1 MGKRD
6 KIAFGIYFLLAL
18 TSIAF
23 GVVYLFCSTIMPYH
37 RVAIGIP
44 WEQLSTGMQAVL
56 QGLIK
61 VSAAGFLVT
70 GISFVALLII
80 PFRRGD
86 QWAKWLIPIL
96 GSVWNIIGIYVTIMI
111 AMKTPAV
118 TPWPAAIAA
127 MVLLIVAFIL
137 APGLGKAAKIT

>member
-6 KIAFGIYFLLAL
+6 KIAFVIYFLLAL
-18 TSIAF
+18 ASIAF

-44 WEQLSTGMQAVL
+44 WEQLSTGFQALL

-61 VSAAGFLVT
+61 VAAAGFLVT
-70 GISFVALLII
+70 GISSLALLFI

-86 QWAKWLIPIL
+86 LWAKWLIPVL
-96 GSVWNIIGIYVTIMI
+96 GSVWNIIALYATIMI
-111 AMKTPAV
+111 AMKTPAF
-118 TPWPAAIAA
+118 TPWPATIAA

-137 APGLGKAAKIT
+137 APGFGKSAN

>member
-18 TSIAF
+18 SSVAF
-23 GVVYLFCSTIMPYH
+23 GVVYLCCSTFMPYH

-44 WEQLSTGMQAVL
+44 WEQLSSGLQALL

-61 VSAAGFLVT
+61 VAAAGFLVT
-70 GISFVALLII
+70 GISFLALLII

-86 QWAKWLIPIL
+86 LWAKWLIPIL
-96 GSVWNIIGIYVTIMI
+96 GSVWNIIALYATVMV

-127 MVLLIVAFIL
+127 MILLITAFIL
-137 APGLGKAAKIT
+137 APGFGKSAN

>member
-1 MGKRD
+1 MGKKD
-6 KIAFGIYFLLAL
+6 KIAFAIYFLLAL
-18 TSIAF
+18 ASITF
-23 GVVYLFCSTIMPYH
+23 GVVYMFCSTMMPYH

-44 WEQLSTGMQAVL
+44 WEQLNTGMQAVI

-61 VSAAGFLVT
+61 VAAAGFFVT
-70 GISFVALLII
+70 GISFIALLII

-96 GSVWNIIGIYVTIMI
+96 GSVWNVIALYVTVMI

-137 APGLGKAAKIT
+137 APGFGKSAKVT

>member
-18 TSIAF
+18 SSVAF
-23 GVVYLFCSTIMPYH
+23 GVVYLFCSTIIPYH

-44 WEQLSTGMQAVL
+44 WEQLSSGLQALL

-61 VSAAGFLVT
+61 VTAAGFLVT
-70 GISFVALLII
+70 GISFLVLLII

-86 QWAKWLIPIL
+86 LWAKWLIPIL
-96 GSVWNIIGIYVTIMI
+96 GSVWNIIALYATIMI

-118 TPWPAAIAA
+118 TPWPSAIAA
-127 MVLLIVAFIL
+127 MVLLIIAFIL
-137 APGLGKAAKIT
+137 APGFGKSAN

>member
-6 KIAFGIYFLLAL
+6 RIAFGIYFLLAL
-18 TSIAF
+18 SSVAF

-44 WEQLSTGMQAVL
+44 WEQLSSGLQALL

-61 VSAAGFLVT
+61 VAAAGFLVT
-70 GISFVALLII
+70 GISFLALLII

-86 QWAKWLIPIL
+86 LWAKWLIPIL
-96 GSVWNIIGIYVTIMI
+96 GSVWNIIALYATIMI

-127 MVLLIVAFIL
+127 MVLLIIAFIL
-137 APGLGKAAKIT
+137 APGFGKSAN

>member
-18 TSIAF
+18 SSVAF

-44 WEQLSTGMQAVL
+44 WEQLSSGLQALL

-61 VSAAGFLVT
+61 VAAAGFLVT
-70 GISFVALLII
+70 GISFLALLII

-86 QWAKWLIPIL
+86 LWAKWLIPIL
-96 GSVWNIIGIYVTIMI
+96 GSVWNIIALNATIMI

-127 MVLLIVAFIL
+127 MVLLIIAFIL
-137 APGLGKAAKIT
+137 APGFGKSAN

>member
-1 MGKRD
+1 M
-6 KIAFGIYFLLAL
+6 
-18 TSIAF
+18 
-23 GVVYLFCSTIMPYH
+23 FCSTIMPYQ

-44 WEQLSTGMQAVL
+44 WEQLGTGMQDAL

-61 VSAAGFLVT
+61 VAAAGFLVT
-70 GISFVALLII
+70 GISFIALLII

-96 GSVWNIIGIYVTIMI
+96 GSVWNVIALYVTIMI
-111 AMKTPAV
+111 AMKTPSV
-118 TPWPAAIAA
+118 TPWAGAIAV

-137 APGLGKAAKIT
+137 APGFGKSAKII

>member
-18 TSIAF
+18 TSVAF
-23 GVVYLFCSTIMPYH
+23 GVAYLFCSTIMPYH

-44 WEQLSTGMQAVL
+44 WEQLSSGLQAVL

-61 VSAAGFLVT
+61 VAAAGFLVI
-70 GISFVALLII
+70 GISFMALLFI

-86 QWAKWLIPIL
+86 LWAKWLIPVL
-96 GSVWNIIGIYVTIMI
+96 GSVWNIIALYVTIMI
-111 AMKTPAV
+111 AMKTSAL
-118 TPWPAAIAA
+118 TPWPASIVA

-137 APGLGKAAKIT
+137 APGFGKSEN